1 MAKPTILTVDDD
13 RVVLAAIER
22 DLRREYGKVYRILG
36 ADSGAAALDA
46 LRQLQLR
53 NDPVALFLADQRMPQ
68 MTGVEFLSQAI
79 ELFPTAKR
87 VLLTAYA
94 DTEAAIRAINDIRLD
109 YYLMKPWDPPEER
122 LYPVLSDLLADW
134 QAQFRPAFEGIR
146 VIGHQWSP
154 QGHAIK
160 NFLARNQ
167 LPYQWLDIEAD
178 TATGQLLEAAGAT
191 PASLP
196 VVIFPDG
203 SHLVQPTLTQVAEK
217 VGLRTQARAPFYDL
231 VIVGGGP
238 AGLAAGVYGASEG
251 LRTLIIER
259 EAPGGQAG
267 QSSRIENYLG
277 FPVGLSGLD
286 LARRAVAQATR
297 FGTEILTPQEVTGVR
312 LNGRYKL
319 LTLADG
325 SEVNCHALLVAT
337 GVQYRK
343 LDAPGVEAL
352 TGAGIY
358 YGAAMTEALSTK
370 GQDVFIIGAGN
381 SAGQAAMYLSGFAR
395 QVTIL
400 VRGYGLAESMSQYL
414 IDQIGATSKIT
425 VQTRVSVT
433 TAHGTSDPSTGFP
446 LPSVGEY
453 AGQRLESIVVTNADT
468 GASEVHTAAAL
479 FVFIGAAPR
488 TEWLGDLVERD
499 KAGFI
504 PTGPELK
511 RDGKQPRGWS
521 LGRDPYWLETSL
533 PGIFAAGD
541 VRARSVKRVAS
552 AVGEGSMAVQF
563 IHQYLA
569 ST

>member
-1 MAKPTILTVDDD
+1 
-13 RVVLAAIER
+13 
-22 DLRREYGKVYRILG
+22 
-36 ADSGAAALDA
+36 
-46 LRQLQLR
+46 
-53 NDPVALFLADQRMPQ
+53 MPQ

-109 YYLMKPWDPPEER
+109 YYLMKPWDPPEEK

-146 VIGHQWSP
+146 VIGHRWSA
-154 QGHAIK
+154 QAHAIK
-160 NFLARNQ
+160 DFLARNQ
-167 LPYQWLDIEAD
+167 VPYQWLDIEAD
-178 TATGQLLEAAGAT
+178 QATGLLLEAAGAT
-191 PASLP
+191 PANLP

-203 SHLVQPTLTQVAEK
+203 SHLVQPALAQVAEK

-231 VIVGGGP
+231 VIAGGGP
-238 AGLAAGVYGASEG
+238 TGLAAGVYGASEG
-251 LRTLIIER
+251 LRTLIIES
-259 EAPGGQAG
+259 EAPGGQAS

-297 FGTEILTPQEVTGVR
+297 FGTEILTPQEITGVR
-312 LNGRYKL
+312 LNDRYKV

-343 LDAPGVEAL
+343 LDAPGVDAL

-358 YGAAMTEALSTK
+358 YGSANTEALSAK
-370 GQDVFIIGAGN
+370 GQDVFIIGGGN
-381 SAGQAAMYLSGFAR
+381 SAGQAAIYLAGFAR

-400 VRGYGLAESMSQYL
+400 VRGYGLAESMSRYL
-414 IDQIGATSKIT
+414 IDQIGATPNIA
-425 VQTRVSVT
+425 VQTRVGVT
-433 TAHGTSDPSTGFP
+433 AAQGTSDPS
-446 LPSVGEY
+446 VGAS
-453 AGQRLESIVVTNADT
+453 AGQRLESIVVTNVDT
-468 GASEVHTAAAL
+468 DASEVYPAAAL
-479 FVFIGAAPR
+479 FIFIGAAPR
-488 TEWLGDLVERD
+488 TAWLGDLVERD
-499 KAGFI
+499 KAGYI
-504 PTGPELK
+504 PTGPELM
-511 RDGKQPRGWS
+511 RDGQRPRGWS
-521 LGRDPYWLETSL
+521 LARDPYWLETSM

-541 VRARSVKRVAS
+541 VRARSIKRIAS

-563 IHQYLA
+563 VHQYLA

>member
-1 MAKPTILTVDDD
+1 LAKPTILAVDDD
-13 RVVLAAIER
+13 RVVLAAVER
-22 DLRREYGKVYRILG
+22 DLRRQYGKAYRILG

-53 NDPVALFLADQRMPQ
+53 NDPVALFLVDQRMPQ

-109 YYLMKPWDPPEER
+109 HYLMKPWDPPEER

-134 QAQFRPAFEGIR
+134 HAQFRPAFEGIR

-160 NFLARNQ
+160 DFLARNQ
-167 LPYQWLDIEAD
+167 VPYEWLDIEAD
-178 TATGQLLEAAGAT
+178 KATGQLLEAAGAT

-203 SHLVQPTLTQVAEK
+203 SHLVQPTLAQVAEK

-231 VIVGGGP
+231 VIVGGGA

-297 FGTEILTPQEVTGVR
+297 LGAEILTPQEVTGVR
-312 LNGRYKL
+312 LNGSYKL
-319 LTLADG
+319 FTLADN
-325 SEVNCHALLVAT
+325 SEVSCHALLVAT

-352 TGAGIY
+352 TGTGIY

-370 GQDVFIIGAGN
+370 GQDAYIVGGGN

-400 VRGYGLAESMSQYL
+400 VRGYSLAESMSQYL
-414 IDQIGATSKIT
+414 IDQIGAT
-425 VQTRVSVT
+425 
-433 TAHGTSDPSTGFP
+433 PN
-446 LPSVGEY
+446 
-453 AGQRLESIVVTNADT
+453 IVVRARTGVAAAQGMANLETLTLTGVDT
-468 GASEVHTAAAL
+468 GATETVAAAAL
-479 FVFIGAAPR
+479 FIFIGAAPR
-488 TEWLGDLVERD
+488 TEWLSDLVERD
-499 KAGFI
+499 KQGFI
-504 PTGPELK
+504 PTGSDLLREGK
-511 RDGKQPRGWS
+511 RPRGWS
-521 LGRDPYWLETSL
+521 LGRDPYWPESSV

-541 VRARSVKRVAS
+541 VRARSVKRIAS

-563 IHQYLA
+563 VHQYLA

>member
-13 RVVLAAIER
+13 RVVLAAVER
-22 DLRREYGKVYRILG
+22 DLRRQYGKEYRILG

-53 NDPVALFLADQRMPQ
+53 NNPVAFFLADQRMPQ

-109 YYLMKPWDPPEER
+109 HYLMKPWDPPEEH

-146 VIGHQWSP
+146 VLGHQWSA

-160 NFLARNQ
+160 DFLARNQ
-167 LPYQWLDIEAD
+167 VPYQWLDIEAE
-178 TATGQLLEAAGAT
+178 TTTGQLLEASGAT
-191 PASLP
+191 PANLP

-203 SHLVQPTLTQVAEK
+203 SHLVQPTLVQVAEK
-217 VGLRTQARAPFYDL
+217 VGLHTQARAPFYDL

-312 LNGRYKL
+312 LNNRYKL
-319 LTLADG
+319 LTLAGG

-358 YGAAMTEALSTK
+358 YGAAMTEALSIK
-370 GQDVFIIGAGN
+370 GQDVFIVGAGN

-414 IDQIGATSKIT
+414 IDQIGATPNIA
-425 VQTRVSVT
+425 VQTR
-433 TAHGTSDPSTGFP
+433 
-446 LPSVGEY
+446 
-453 AGQRLESIVVTNADT
+453 
-468 GASEVHTAAAL
+468 
-479 FVFIGAAPR
+479 
-488 TEWLGDLVERD
+488 ERD
-499 KAGFI
+499 
-504 PTGPELK
+504 
-511 RDGKQPRGWS
+511 R
-521 LGRDPYWLETSL
+521 
-533 PGIFAAGD
+533 
-541 VRARSVKRVAS
+541 RARD
-552 AVGEGSMAVQF
+552 E
-563 IHQYLA
+563 
-569 ST
+569 